1 MNIVEESK
9 SYTYMSKEEL
19 LKEADKLIA
28 DSNKFVKEFG
38 KSLKNALITGFAKLN
53 DYITAINVVLLIGGP
68 IALTCIGAIT
78 GSLLFMLNSIPTVV
92 IVAVLE
98 EQSRF
103 LDRSVKKVDDSIKKY
118 RKLSSEIQKGHVFIT
133 QESVSIVTEAPKENE
148 ELAPEGDD
156 MTDYTDNA
164 AEDEEVEADAA
175 ETPEDNAEPAEEEE
189 PTDYTEDAG
198 EDEVPEEE
206 TPEEDPAGEEEPAP
220 EDETGEGDTAEDETT
235 DYTEDAGEEG
245 GDTTGEEDGTADDT
259 ATDDTTMNDT
269 TTDDT
274 TAEDGETENTIVKN
288 YNLMRKFKELYTTTS
303 DILASLGSVIYN
315 QSIQNQVLDR
325 GIDNIRKI
333 SEYVIN
339 YIEMSFSDKY
349 EDNLYHYNI
358 FIQALKL
365 NLEMLKKNAR
375 LDTSNENN

>member
-9 SYTYMSKEEL
+9 SYTYMTKEEL

-28 DSNKFVKEFG
+28 NEDKFVKDFG
-38 KSLKNALITGFAKLN
+38 KSLKKALLTGFSKLK
-53 DYITAINVVLLIGGP
+53 DYITAINVVLLVGGP
-68 IALTCIGAIT
+68 VALTCIGAIT
-78 GSLLFMLNSIPTVV
+78 CSLLFMLNSIPTVI

-118 RKLSSEIQKGHVFIT
+118 RKLSSEIRKGHVFIT

-164 AEDEEVEADAA
+164 AEDERVEADAA
-175 ETPEDNAEPAEEEE
+175 ETPEDNAEPAEEEV
-189 PTDYTEDAG
+189 PTDYTEDVD
-198 EDEVPEEE
+198 EDEPAEEE
-206 TPEEDPAGEEEPAP
+206 TPEEDPADEEEPAP
-220 EDETGEGDTAEDETT
+220 EDETGEGDTVEDETT

-245 GDTTGEEDGTADDT
+245 GGDTGEEDGTDDDT
-259 ATDDTTMNDT
+259 TADDTTM
-269 TTDDT
+269 DDT
-274 TAEDGETENTIVKN
+274 AAEDGETENTIVKN

-303 DILASLGSVIYN
+303 DILTSLGSVIYN

-333 SEYVIN
+333 NEYVIN

-358 FIQALKL
+358 FIQSLKL

>member
-28 DSNKFVKEFG
+28 NEDKFVKDFG
-38 KSLKNALITGFAKLN
+38 KSLKKALLTGFSKLN
-53 DYITAINVVLLIGGP
+53 DYLTAVNVILFIGGP
-68 IALTCIGAIT
+68 TLAICIGAILA
-78 GSLLFMLNSIPTVV
+78 SLLLMMTIIPFIVLTAALKKQKEYLN
-92 IVAVLE
+92 
-98 EQSRF
+98 
-103 LDRSVKKVDDSIKKY
+103 RSLKKVDPNVKKY
-118 RKLSSEIQKGHVFIT
+118 CELSSEIQKKHVVVT

-164 AEDEEVEADAA
+164 AEDERVEADAA
-175 ETPEDNAEPAEEEE
+175 ETPEDNAELAEEEE
-189 PTDYTEDAG
+189 PTDYTEDVG
-198 EDEVPEEE
+198 EDEPAEEE
-206 TPEEDPAGEEEPAP
+206 TPEEDPTDEEEPAP
-220 EDETGEGDTAEDETT
+220 EDETGEGDIAEDETT

-245 GDTTGEEDGTADDT
+245 GDDTGEGGTGDDT
-259 ATDDTTMNDT
+259 TTDDTTM
-269 TTDDT
+269 DDT

-303 DILASLGSVIYN
+303 DILTSLGSVIYN

-333 SEYVIN
+333 NEYVIN

-358 FIQALKL
+358 FIQSLKL

>member
-1 MNIVEESK
+1 MNMVEESK

-28 DSNKFVKEFG
+28 NEDKFVKDFG
-38 KSLKNALITGFAKLN
+38 KSLKKALLTGFSKLN
-53 DYITAINVVLLIGGP
+53 DYLTAVNVILFIGGP
-68 IALTCIGAIT
+68 TLAICIGAILA
-78 GSLLFMLNSIPTVV
+78 SLLLMMTIIPFIVLTAALKKQKEYLN
-92 IVAVLE
+92 
-98 EQSRF
+98 
-103 LDRSVKKVDDSIKKY
+103 RSLKKVDPNVKKY
-118 RKLSSEIQKGHVFIT
+118 CELSSEIQKKHVVVT

-164 AEDEEVEADAA
+164 AEDERVEADAA

-189 PTDYTEDAG
+189 PTDYTEDVG
-198 EDEVPEEE
+198 EDEPAEEE
-206 TPEEDPAGEEEPAP
+206 TPEEDPADEEEPAP
-220 EDETGEGDTAEDETT
+220 EDETGEGDTVEDETT

-245 GDTTGEEDGTADDT
+245 GDDTGEED
-259 ATDDTTMNDT
+259 DT

-274 TAEDGETENTIVKN
+274 TMDDTAAEDGETENTIVKN

-303 DILASLGSVIYN
+303 DILTSLGSVIYN

-333 SEYVIN
+333 NEYVIN

-358 FIQALKL
+358 FIQSLKL